1 MNRIDLTLLQAPM
14 LTLLAVALAAWA
26 AISYTGG
33 LLAQAE
39 QRLAQQ
45 ESQLRDARTR
55 LYRSGEERALI
66 ARYLG
71 PYRDLQQAGFI
82 GDEQRINWLDALS
95 TANQRAELFGIDYQ
109 ISPRQPYP
117 HANEL
122 NAGQITLNQSIM
134 KLRMRLLHE
143 GDLPRF
149 FTALEE
155 ARAGIFLT
163 EACTIRRI
171 DHQGAIRYQPNLVA
185 ECELAWITARPADV
199 PGARP

>member
-1 MNRIDLTLLQAPM
+1 MNQADLKLLQAPM
-14 LTLLAVALAAWA
+14 LALLVVALAAWA

-39 QRLAQQ
+39 QRLVQQ
-45 ESQLRDARTR
+45 ESQLRHARER

-71 PYRDLQQAGFI
+71 PYRDLQRAGFI
-82 GDEQRINWLDALS
+82 GDEQRIHWLDALRM
-95 TANQRAELFGIDYQ
+95 ANQRAQLFGIDYQ
-109 ISPRQPYP
+109 IGPQQPYP
-117 HANEL
+117 YASEL
-122 NAGQITLNQSIM
+122 NAGQIALSQSIM

-149 FTALEE
+149 FSALEE

-185 ECELAWITARPADV
+185 ECELAWITARPTGA

>member
-1 MNRIDLTLLQAPM
+1 MNWVELKPLRLPA

-39 QRLAQQ
+39 QHLARQ
-45 ESQLRDARTR
+45 ESQLREARTR
-55 LYRSGEERALI
+55 LYRSGEEKALI

-71 PYRDLQQAGFI
+71 PYRELQRTGFI

-95 TANQRAELFGIDYQ
+95 HANQRAELFGIDYQ

-117 HANEL
+117 HAGEL
-122 NAGQITLNQSIM
+122 NAGQIALSQSIM

-143 GDLPRF
+143 GDLLRF
-149 FTALEE
+149 FAALEQ
-155 ARAGIFLT
+155 ARAGIYLPET
-163 EACTIRRI
+163 CTIRRI
-171 DHQGAIRYQPNLVA
+171 DRQGEIRYQSNLIA
-185 ECELAWITARPADV
+185 DCGLAWITARPAEA
-199 PGARP
+199 PGAKP